1 MFEIVG
7 AISLAYSQIFS
18 LSLITNFTFTSPS
31 RFVRDC
37 TACAVC
43 LLSTEQ
49 RVSSLLQSWNRKPA
63 FPLTICHRMIGALDE
78 LQIQKALTKARMRL

>member
-1 MFEIVG
+1 
-7 AISLAYSQIFS
+7 
-18 LSLITNFTFTSPS
+18 
-31 RFVRDC
+31 
-37 TACAVC
+37 
-43 LLSTEQ
+43 LSTEQ